1 MLVVL
6 KKRKLLLV
14 SREERK
20 VMDVT
25 FKEEKSVKFAPWDT
39 RESIHVVLNVTRLSL
54 IWCPQKELLK
64 AD

>member
-1 MLVVL
+1 MMLVVL

-25 FKEEKSVKFAPWDT
+25 FKEEKSVKFAP
-39 RESIHVVLNVTRLSL
+39 
-54 IWCPQKELLK
+54 
-64 AD
+64 